1 MAGSAWLGL
10 VAVGHCTSVS
20 PVGALFPAAV
30 AVLARGLHTV
40 SVVDSSGMFVLDPA
54 LALEFELVP
63 ALAPDLE
70 LVLVLAFV
78 LCVGLAVLWSQVVD
92 RIGV

>member
-1 MAGSAWLGL
+1 
-10 VAVGHCTSVS
+10 SVS
-20 PVGALFPAAV
+20 PVGALCPAAV

-40 SVVDSSGMFVLDPA
+40 SVVDSSGMFVLDFA

-78 LCVGLAVLWSQVVD
+78 LCVGLAVLGSQVVD